1 MMRTFRSI
9 DWSLFLIIAP
19 LLLVGLFT
27 MKSFGG
33 GAGDDYFFWRQI
45 IWIAVGIAA
54 FIGLAQVDWRFFYSS
69 GFLMVFYG
77 AGLLFLAALFLA
89 NETSWF
95 RFPLFSIQP
104 SEFMK
109 LIVVLLLAKYFSR
122 RHIDI
127 ARFKHIFISGLYAAI
142 PAVLVLLQPDFGSAI
157 IFFIVWFGMVMSS
170 GISLRY
176 VALVLGIAILAFVTV
191 WVFVLAPYQKNRI
204 TTFVNPYIDPQGA
217 GYHMVQ
223 TQIAVGSGQLFGQGV
238 GYGTQ
243 SRLKFLPEH
252 ETDFIFAA
260 FAEEWGF
267 AGALL
272 LILFFVMLVRR
283 LLIPARTS
291 SDNFVR
297 LFSIGFS
304 LIIMSHFIV
313 HVGMNIGLL
322 PITGLP
328 LSFVS
333 YGGSHLLMLF
343 LGLGIWMNMKQSRRM
358 QVVGDEID
366 VS

>member
-1 MMRTFRSI
+1 MIRALRTI
-9 DWSLFLIIAP
+9 DWTSLLIIMP
-19 LLLVGLFT
+19 LLLAGLFT

-33 GAGDDYFFWRQI
+33 ENASDYFFWRQI
-45 IWIAVGIAA
+45 IWLAL
-54 FIGLAQVDWRFFYSS
+54 GLGVCIIFSQIDWRFFYSS
-69 GFLMVFYG
+69 GFLIVFY
-77 AGLLFLAALFLA
+77 AVGLLVLVSLFLA

-95 RFPLFSIQP
+95 QFSFFAIQP

-122 RHIDI
+122 RHIEI
-127 ARFKHIFISGLYAAI
+127 TQFRHVLISGLYAAI
-142 PAVLVLLQPDFGSAI
+142 PAFLVLMQPDFGSAI
-157 IFFIVWFGMVMSS
+157 IFFIIWLGMVISS
-170 GISLRY
+170 GIPFRY
-176 VALVLGIAILAFVTV
+176 LALVLGVAVIMFVVV
-191 WVFVLAPYQKNRI
+191 WMLVLAPYQKDRI
-204 TTFVNPYIDPQGA
+204 LTFVNPYLDPQGA
-217 GYHMVQ
+217 GYHILQ
-223 TQIAVGSGQLFGQGV
+223 TQIAVGSGQMFGQGV
-238 GYGTQ
+238 GYGIQ

-272 LILFFVMLVRR
+272 LIAFFIILIWR
-283 LLIPARTS
+283 LLGPARAS
-291 SDNFVR
+291 SDNFIR
-297 LFSIGFS
+297 LFSIGLS
-304 LIIMSHFIV
+304 LIVISHFIV
-313 HVGMNIGLL
+313 HVGMNVGLL

-343 LGLGIWMNMKQSRRM
+343 LALGIWMNMRQSRRT
-358 QVVGDEID
+358 QVSGDEID